1 MGIPVFFKTLITDY
15 THVIEPV
22 TNQKVD
28 NLFFD
33 LNCLLHPSCASIKDG
48 NEDEMIKKMVEIQPN
63 VEETITCLPIT
74 FIDIKKESFKK
85 VK

>member
-15 THVIEPV
+15 QHVIEPV
-22 TNQKVD
+22 DKQKID

-48 NEDEMIKKMVEIQPN
+48 NEDDMINKI
-63 VEETITCLPIT
+63 LGFT
-74 FIDIKKESFKK
+74 FSIFSEQLKNESKNTK
-85 VK
+85 AYK

>member
-33 LNCLLHPSCASIKDG
+33 LNCLLHPSCAQIKDG
-48 NEDEMIKKMVEIQPN
+48 DEDKMIKKI
-63 VEETITCLPIT
+63 LY
-74 FIDIKKESFKK
+74 DINHLF
-85 VK
+85 